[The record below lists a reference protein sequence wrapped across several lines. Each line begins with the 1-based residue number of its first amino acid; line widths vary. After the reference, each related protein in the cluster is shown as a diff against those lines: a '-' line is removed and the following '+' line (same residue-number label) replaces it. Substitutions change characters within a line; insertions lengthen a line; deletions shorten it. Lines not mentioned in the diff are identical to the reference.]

1 MIPKYRNK
9 LPQLGN
15 REFLTDGG
23 LETWMVFQEG
33 LDLPAFAAFT
43 LLNSKKGR
51 AALDRYMMNFGRIA
65 VRHQLGF
72 IMDTPTWR
80 ASSRWAD
87 DLGVSVQDL
96 KEIHKQAIMYL
107 LSLREWLE
115 TDTSP
120 FVLNGV
126 LGPQDDGYN
135 PRHLMTVSEARG
147 YHAQQIDWFFEF
159 ATDMVSAI
167 TMTYVEE
174 ALGIALAAKQ
184 RGMPSVISFTLET
197 DGHLPSGQSL
207 GDAIRQVDLETG
219 EAPAYY
225 MINCAH
231 PDHFVDVLKGRG
243 HWVQRIGGVRANAS
257 RLSHEELDNAE
268 ELDDGNPEE
277 LASQYLELRRLL
289 PQATV
294 LGGCCGT
301 DHRHIGAIA
310 VTCNCC
316 HAH

>member
-1 MIPKYRNK
+1 MPKYRNK
-9 LPQLGN
+9 LPQLAN
-15 REFLTDGG
+15 RDFLTDGG

-43 LLNSKKGR
+43 LLNSEKGR

-65 VRHQLGF
+65 VRHKLGF

-80 ASSRWAD
+80 ASSRWAN
-87 DLGVSVQDL
+87 DLGVSIRDL
-96 KEIHKQAIMYL
+96 KEIHKQAMMYL
-107 LSLREWLE
+107 LSLREGLE

-135 PRHLMTVSEARG
+135 PRRLMTVSEARD
-147 YHAQQIDWFFEF
+147 YHARQIDWFFEY
-159 ATDMVSAI
+159 AADMVSAI

-174 ALGIALAAKQ
+174 ALGIALAAKR
-184 RGMPSVISFTLET
+184 RGMPSAISFTLET
-197 DGHLPSGQSL
+197 DGRLPSGQGL
-207 GDAIRQVDLETG
+207 GDAICQVDLETG

-231 PDHFVDVLKGRG
+231 PDHFVDVLKGG
-243 HWVQRIGGVRANAS
+243 GDWVQRIGGVRANAS

-268 ELDDGNPEE
+268 ELDAGNPEE
-277 LASQYLELRRLL
+277 LASQYLELRQLL
-289 PQATV
+289 PKATV

-301 DHRHIGAIA
+301 DHRHVGAIA
-310 VTCNCC
+310 ETCACC